1 MKTKSFDC
9 VRMKREG
16 AERLL
21 RQLESLTPE
30 ERRAF
35 WEERYQRLRERQQ
48 QRKQGRVSQR
58 A

>member
-9 VRMKREG
+9 VQMKREG
-16 AERLL
+16 AEQVR

-30 ERRAF
+30 QRRAF

-48 QRKQGRVSQR
+48 QRKQSKVAQSG
-58 A
+58 

>member
-16 AERLL
+16 AERLR

-30 ERRAF
+30 ERRVF

-48 QRKQGRVSQR
+48 QRKQNKVSQSG
-58 A
+58 